1 MYPACD
7 RVCPYSISSPQAGK
21 FGAEIAKG
29 EYAMAIKDLT
39 PIEMF
44 ALRGSAS
51 ENQLKL
57 LRKNLSTGEY
67 NVDFIVRVSG
77 NVNVGQNYSSIIPN
91 KFNWQK
97 FALAL
102 ADRVSDK
109 TLKSALKEVKEKKE
123 RKFQKERTDNLF
135 ETLLEETRTD
145 CNGKVVPKVFIDVI
159 RPQRKE

>member
-1 MYPACD
+1 
-7 RVCPYSISSPQAGK
+7 
-21 FGAEIAKG
+21 
-29 EYAMAIKDLT
+29 MAIKDLT

-91 KFNWQK
+91 KFNLHRYGIHLCLIQIA
-97 FALAL
+97 F
-102 ADRVSDK
+102 DENIYIIEV
-109 TLKSALKEVKEKKE
+109 LK
-123 RKFQKERTDNLF
+123 
-135 ETLLEETRTD
+135 
-145 CNGKVVPKVFIDVI
+145 
-159 RPQRKE
+159 